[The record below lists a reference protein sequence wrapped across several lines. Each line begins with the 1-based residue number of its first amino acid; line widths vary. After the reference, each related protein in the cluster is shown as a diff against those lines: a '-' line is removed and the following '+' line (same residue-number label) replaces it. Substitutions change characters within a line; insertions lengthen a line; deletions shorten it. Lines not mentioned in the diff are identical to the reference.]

1 MKASID
7 IELTFGCN
15 YEWHLKLVDFANF
28 LEEENILWML
38 ENPRLNGN
46 GGVLV
51 QAPIFS
57 FMFLIQIGNISMPN
71 EIICCH
77 GLFSIHTLSLN
88 HFMLVINL
96 FNYVVQTQLNLVMIF
111 QGL

>member
-1 MKASID
+1 
-7 IELTFGCN
+7 
-15 YEWHLKLVDFANF
+15 LKLVDFVNF

-38 ENPRLNGN
+38 ESPRLNGN

-51 QAPIFS
+51 QTPILS
-57 FMFLIQIGNISMPN
+57 SMLLIQIGNILMPN

-77 GLFSIHTLSLN
+77 GLFSIHTLSPN
-88 HFMLVINL
+88 NFMLVINL
-96 FNYVVQTQLNLVMIF
+96 FNYVVQIQLNLVMIF

>member
-1 MKASID
+1 LDA
-7 IELTFGCN
+7 N
-15 YEWHLKLVDFANF
+15 YEWDLKLVNFANF
-28 LEEENILWML
+28 LEEENILWVL
-38 ENPRLNGN
+38 ESPKGN

-51 QAPIFS
+51 QAPILS
-57 FMFLIQIGNISMPN
+57 FMFLIQIGNILMPN

-77 GLFSIHTLSLN
+77 GLFSYHTLSPN